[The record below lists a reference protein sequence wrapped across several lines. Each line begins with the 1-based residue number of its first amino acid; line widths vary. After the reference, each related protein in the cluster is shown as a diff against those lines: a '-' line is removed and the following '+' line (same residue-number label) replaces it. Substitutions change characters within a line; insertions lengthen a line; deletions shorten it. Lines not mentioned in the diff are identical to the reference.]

1 MLKLDNKPCF
11 YIEAKHSKY
20 YLGGQTEDKG
30 KLKERTDYI
39 WQAYSY
45 AYSTQARS
53 AYERVDFALLTDF
66 EEFRFFDC
74 TFAVKSPTMIN
85 NYCVIDWT
93 YKDYI
98 TNFEK
103 LWEYFER
110 ENVRNGSLNKLYIN
124 EKQIKEN
131 RIPPDKAFLQD
142 LDDEKD
148 GWRIQLA
155 KDIYKLNPNAKEQ
168 SEDLSELITSAVQLL
183 LDRFIFMKVLA
194 DREIEEDYIQFI
206 VDKLKESR
214 AKDTIVVYEEFQ
226 HIFEDL
232 DKVYNGS
239 IFT

>member
-110 ENVRNGSLNKLYIN
+110 ENVRNGSLTNFTSTKSKSKKTEFHLT
-124 EKQIKEN
+124 
-131 RIPPDKAFLQD
+131 RLF
-142 LDDEKD
+142 
-148 GWRIQLA
+148 
-155 KDIYKLNPNAKEQ
+155 YK
-168 SEDLSELITSAVQLL
+168 T
-183 LDRFIFMKVLA
+183 
-194 DREIEEDYIQFI
+194 
-206 VDKLKESR
+206 
-214 AKDTIVVYEEFQ
+214 
-226 HIFEDL
+226 
-232 DKVYNGS
+232 
-239 IFT
+239 